1 MAKKILIIEDEKHVA
16 EYLADIFQDQGYE
29 TVLASGGE
37 EGLALAAEHRP
48 DLITLDLQMPEE
60 HGTRFYQR
68 FRKEA
73 ALKSIPVV
81 VISGQYSPHRAINPD
96 KVAAI
101 VAKPFEPAE
110 LTAVVQKALGQA

>member
-16 EYLADIFQDQGYE
+16 EYLEDIFQDQGYE
-29 TVLASGGE
+29 TLVATGSE
-37 EGLALAAEHRP
+37 QGLAMAAQHQP

-68 FRKEA
+68 FRKDE
-73 ALKSIPVV
+73 ALKNIPIV

-101 VAKPFEPAE
+101 VAKPFQPAE
-110 LTAVVQKALGQA
+110 LAAIVSKALGEA

>member
-16 EYLADIFQDQGYE
+16 EYLADIFHDQGYE
-29 TVLASGGE
+29 TLLATSGE
-37 EGLALAAEHRP
+37 QGLAMAIEHQP

-68 FRKEA
+68 FRKNEA
-73 ALKSIPVV
+73 IKSIPVV

-110 LTAVVQKALGQA
+110 LAAVVQKALGEA